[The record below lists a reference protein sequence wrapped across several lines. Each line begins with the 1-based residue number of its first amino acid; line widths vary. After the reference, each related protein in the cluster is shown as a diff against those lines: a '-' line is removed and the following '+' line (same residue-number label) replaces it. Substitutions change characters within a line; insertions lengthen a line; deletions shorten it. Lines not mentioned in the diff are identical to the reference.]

1 MNVNNKPTERTQAV
15 ALSYDV
21 GEQSAPKVVAKGI
34 GVTAD
39 NILQLA
45 QQNAIPVYKNKPLT
59 QMLMVLELEQE
70 IPPELYQAVAE
81 VLSYVY
87 KTEQILA
94 MKKRINN
101 EEL

>member
-1 MNVNNKPTERTQAV
+1 MEEKNKKIERVQAV
-15 ALSYDV
+15 ALRYD
-21 GEQSAPKVVAKGI
+21 GDNQSAPKVIAKGI
-34 GVTAD
+34 GVTAE
-39 NILQLA
+39 NILNLA
-45 QQNAIPVYKNKPLT
+45 QQQAIPIYKNKPLA

-94 MKKRINN
+94 MKKRMQGK
-101 EEL
+101 

>member
-1 MNVNNKPTERTQAV
+1 MEEKSKKNERVQAV
-15 ALSYDV
+15 ALRYEAETE
-21 GEQSAPKVVAKGI
+21 GAPKVVAKGI
-34 GVTAD
+34 GITAD
-39 NILQLA
+39 NIITLA
-45 QQNAIPVYKNKPLT
+45 QQQAIPIYKNKPLT

-94 MKKRINN
+94 MKKRMQGK
-101 EEL
+101 